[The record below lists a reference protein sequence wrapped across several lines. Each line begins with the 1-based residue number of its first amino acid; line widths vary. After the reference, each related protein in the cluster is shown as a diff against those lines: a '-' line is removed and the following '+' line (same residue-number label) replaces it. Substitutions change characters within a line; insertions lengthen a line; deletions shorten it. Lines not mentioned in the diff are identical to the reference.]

1 MPTQILRNI
10 MGRLLGLGPNHEL
23 VMAGSKILY
32 GHGSNLDAQV
42 DLVSA
47 VQCLLQCA
55 IPFISPSSGTMGNNG
70 ALSGITALR
79 QTYPAAW
86 FVVPANYI
94 FAGSLAGT
102 YFGICS
108 STTAAQLFATSPTIV
123 GNQIP
128 IPTNPTPFVSTGPG
142 AVSQV
147 TGANVAALVLSL
159 PGASMRAHGTIRMKG
174 LFTNNNSAGSKL
186 GQMGFGSTTI
196 AGASNTTN
204 ISQPVDHEI
213 RNRGVQNSQVNEAG
227 SGYVVTAGAPNEGA
241 VDTSAAVNLVFFEQ
255 LAVATDT
262 CQWDSIRIDLL
273 RSP

>member
-23 VMAGSKILY
+23 IMAGSKILY

-94 FAGSLAGT
+94 FAVFFFSSRRRHTRSLCDWSSDV
-102 YFGICS
+102 CS
-108 STTAAQLFATSPTIV
+108 S
-123 GNQIP
+123 
-128 IPTNPTPFVSTGPG
+128 
-142 AVSQV
+142 
-147 TGANVAALVLSL
+147 
-159 PGASMRAHGTIRMKG
+159 
-174 LFTNNNSAGSKL
+174 
-186 GQMGFGSTTI
+186 
-196 AGASNTTN
+196 
-204 ISQPVDHEI
+204 
-213 RNRGVQNSQVNEAG
+213 
-227 SGYVVTAGAPNEGA
+227 
-241 VDTSAAVNLVFFEQ
+241 
-255 LAVATDT
+255 
-262 CQWDSIRIDLL
+262 DLWP
-273 RSP
+273 RPS